1 MASRPYKPRILI
13 FSQRNIFRNALFRC
27 PLYEFED
34 LICQMDSAE
43 ILAPEG
49 NLSSFQHKLA
59 TRLAYHAPIY
69 PNPGVQQVLI
79 SGSYDVFLAVCGYP
93 HDLLM
98 LNALPEWRSHCRISV
113 CLMDE
118 LWIKQMDSHRQ
129 FLSILKK
136 FDIVVLYY
144 SQSVVP
150 LSERIERKC
159 VFMPPGVDAILFCPY
174 PSPPGRTI
182 DVYSVGRRSETTHLA
197 LLNMV
202 ANQRLFYVYD
212 SIAGDQSINPKEH
225 RALFAN
231 LAKRSRYFIVNPG
244 LIDRPDKRGDQ
255 IEIGNRYFEGAASG
269 TIMVG
274 EHPTNTEFKHLFNW
288 PDAVIRL
295 PYGSDR
301 IDQIISELD
310 AQPERR
316 EEIRRTNVI

>member
-1 MASRPYKPRILI
+1 
-13 FSQRNIFRNALFRC
+13 
-27 PLYEFED
+27 
-34 LICQMDSAE
+34 
-43 ILAPEG
+43 
-49 NLSSFQHKLA
+49 
-59 TRLAYHAPIY
+59 
-69 PNPGVQQVLI
+69 
-79 SGSYDVFLAVCGYP
+79 
-93 HDLLM
+93 
-98 LNALPEWRSHCRISV
+98 
-113 CLMDE
+113 MDE

-316 EEIRRTNVI
+316 EEIRRTNVIQTLMRHDWAYRWEVMLKLVDLEPLPELLKRKEYLKTIVDSLVQQRPSTRTSNREVVNA